1 MLLQI
6 FGFLTLAQ
14 LLIEGNSNCTEVRDL
29 GYQCSDGVEEKRFYY
44 HTKYKIC
51 SPFTYKGCGGNG
63 NNFKSADECKETCS
77 SVNKSN
83 ITMELAIKCNGTY
96 SPNIKIDIQKC
107 SPTSEDSCSSGF
119 SCKNDICCPNKDYIC
134 SMEWDSGK
142 EYNEL
147 KHIGRYAFK
156 KEFGHC
162 VRFSYFRNE
171 GNLNNFLTYKDCMD
185 FCK

>member
-1 MLLQI
+1 M
-6 FGFLTLAQ
+6 
-14 LLIEGNSNCTEVRDL
+14 GNDNCMGVRDV

-44 HTKYKIC
+44 HPTYKIC

-63 NNFKSADECKETCS
+63 NNFKTADLCKETCS
-77 SVNKSN
+77 DTVKSN
-83 ITMELAIKCNGTY
+83 ITLELALKCNGTY
-96 SPNIKIDIQKC
+96 TPNFKMDIQ
-107 SPTSEDSCSSGF
+107 SCSSNNDN
-119 SCKNDICCPNKDYIC
+119 SCVDDFQCTNAICCPTKDYIC

-147 KHIGRYAFK
+147 KHVGRYAFK

-162 VRFSYFRNE
+162 VRFSYFRND
-171 GNLNNFLTYKDCMD
+171 GNLNNFLTYKECMD